1 MLHHA
6 LLVLNKDGLVYDS
19 LWDLGGVITY
29 QIDEDG
35 VLQSLFGKFLD
46 ESGNGCRE
54 DHAAG
59 AFLTCKE
66 LLNLYNVLLKAHVK
80 HFVALIKDL
89 ILAVI
94 HVETLILEQVN
105 QPARCAQQHIR
116 AHLLYVTHLLAT
128 GGTATVD

>member
-1 MLHHA
+1 MLYHA
-6 LLVLNKDGLVYDS
+6 LLG
-19 LWDLGGVITY
+19 DLGGVITY

-105 QPARCAQQHIR
+105 QSTRSADKHIW

-128 GGTATVD
+128 GGSTAVD

>member
-6 LLVLNKDGLVYDS
+6 LLILNEDGLVYDS
-19 LWDLGGVITY
+19 LGDLGGIITY
-29 QIDEDG
+29 QIDEDW
-35 VLQSLFGKFLD
+35 VLQSLLGKFLD

-59 AFLTCKE
+59 AFLACEE
-66 LLNLYNVLLKAHVK
+66 LLNFYNVLLKAHVK

-89 ILAVI
+89 VLAVI

-105 QPARCAQQHIR
+105 QPTRCAHKHIW

-128 GGTATVD
+128 GGSTAVD

>member
-1 MLHHA
+1 MLYHA
-6 LLVLNKDGLVYDS
+6 LFVLDEDGLVYDS
-19 LWDLGGVITY
+19 LRDLGGVITD

-89 ILAVI
+89 ILAVV

-105 QPARCAQQHIR
+105 QPARSADQYIR
-116 AHLLYVTHLLAT
+116 ANFLYVTHLLAT
-128 GGTATVD
+128 GGSTTVD